1 MTKFLYRRFQAG
13 QPGIYLL
20 PVELIDNNAREL
32 ARCVEEYITLWGLPQ
47 EFRQWNQRENFY
59 CNTLVDRI
67 VSGHPREEET
77 RRHLENLVGQED
89 SLLAVGEPFG
99 LWVIER
105 KGDIA
110 QYIPQ
115 GTHQIDVVL
124 AEDISYYKRR
134 KVRVL
139 NGSHT
144 NLVAAG
150 LWEGC
155 STVYDC
161 VGSPKLRAFVLD
173 TLEREIVPFVS
184 QDVAATREFAASVLD
199 RFANP
204 YLNHQLTSI
213 LLNSVSKWK
222 ARDLP
227 SFQDYFQR
235 EGKIPRNLT
244 KGLAYLVELYRRAQ
258 RQEDGF
264 AAVLPGREI
273 PLVDEERYLT
283 YFLEG
288 GTVESFLGDETI
300 WGEDLTQYPGLLH
313 AVAGHIATLEGGGS
327 LL

>member
-1 MTKFLYRRFQAG
+1 MTIQSVFDPSFSKYG
-13 QPGIYLL
+13 QVLTGYDL
-20 PVELIDNNAREL
+20 
-32 ARCVEEYITLWGLPQ
+32 TGL
-47 EFRQWNQRENFY
+47 
-59 CNTLVDRI
+59 
-67 VSGHPREEET
+67 
-77 RRHLENLVGQED
+77 
-89 SLLAVGEPFG
+89 
-99 LWVIER
+99 
-105 KGDIA
+105 
-110 QYIPQ
+110 
-115 GTHQIDVVL
+115 
-124 AEDISYYKRR
+124 
-134 KVRVL
+134 
-139 NGSHT
+139 
-144 NLVAAG
+144 
-150 LWEGC
+150 
-155 STVYDC
+155 
-161 VGSPKLRAFVLD
+161 LD

-258 RQEDGF
+258 RREDGF
-264 AAVLPGREI
+264 VAVLPGREI

-313 AVAGHIATLEGGGS
+313 AVARHIATLEGGGS

>member
-1 MTKFLYRRFQAG
+1 M
-13 QPGIYLL
+13 
-20 PVELIDNNAREL
+20 
-32 ARCVEEYITLWGLPQ
+32 
-47 EFRQWNQRENFY
+47 
-59 CNTLVDRI
+59 
-67 VSGHPREEET
+67 
-77 RRHLENLVGQED
+77 
-89 SLLAVGEPFG
+89 
-99 LWVIER
+99 
-105 KGDIA
+105 
-110 QYIPQ
+110 
-115 GTHQIDVVL
+115 VL

-150 LWEGC
+150 LWRAA

-161 VGSPKLRAFVLD
+161 VGAPKLRAFVLD

-184 QDVAATREFAASVLD
+184 QMWRPPGNSAASVLD

-204 YLNHQLTSI
+204 YLNHPAHLHSAQLGVQVEGPRFAQLPG
-213 LLNSVSKWK
+213 LLPAGGENPPEPHQGPGPIWWSST
-222 ARDLP
+222 A
-227 SFQDYFQR
+227 
-235 EGKIPRNLT
+235 G
-244 KGLAYLVELYRRAQ
+244 AQ

-264 AAVLPGREI
+264 VAVLPGREI

-313 AVAGHIATLEGGGS
+313 TVAGHIATLEEGGS

>member
-1 MTKFLYRRFQAG
+1 M
-13 QPGIYLL
+13 
-20 PVELIDNNAREL
+20 
-32 ARCVEEYITLWGLPQ
+32 
-47 EFRQWNQRENFY
+47 
-59 CNTLVDRI
+59 DRI
-67 VSGHPREEET
+67 VSGYPREEET

-155 STVYDC
+155 STVYGC
-161 VGSPKLRAFVLD
+161 VGAPKLRAFVLD

-199 RFANP
+199 RFA
-204 YLNHQLTSI
+204 
-213 LLNSVSKWK
+213 
-222 ARDLP
+222 DLP

-264 AAVLPGREI
+264 VAVLPGREI

-313 AVAGHIATLEGGGS
+313 TVAGHIATLEGGGS